1 MGRTS
6 WRERWSTLR
15 KILVKPSTLSARSG
29 DEDDVIGAQLDIGG
43 HSRDVADA
51 RFGDKD
57 LVSQGGLPGGQFGEI
72 DVALCRLDNSLY
84 VRKAQPRR
92 QALQATRERDVLL
105 RARRTGSVWS
115 PHLLCAFKEG
125 VGCGYPSGEGPLTY
139 TLVMSYVP
147 GGTLEDVL
155 ESCTVG
161 GLAEADVRWWFSQAV
176 CAIGWL
182 HEQGWAHRDIKPS
195 NLAITSTKH
204 LQLLDFGCAAPLS
217 PSTSPKSGFPPHR
230 VLPYDDCLVPCGTC
244 DYLSPEILI
253 WHEDALARVRKGYE
267 DDEEEEEEDSWAQ
280 DFTEDV
286 RSRVMD
292 KLKRSVNSRD
302 DSSEIQEGY
311 GPETDWWSLGAMIYE
326 LAYGEAPF
334 FAPDVA
340 TTYKKVLA
348 HKKNLKFST
357 GVVSNGLELVLGRL
371 LTDAEQRLGRQSTKD
386 IRDHVYFKDVDWE
399 NLHTLPPPAGLV
411 TPQFTYAP
419 PVLDQS
425 TDDATQEQG
434 GFAFSAFFQSTVDES
449 NMGLPGADMTGGPAA
464 NTQGAGGSRRGTIN
478 DSRRLT
484 LRPGTKADEDEDS
497 GEDLGSFSWGPPADA
512 FDHEENTIEPD
523 DVAEDVGGLM
533 AGTPFRLKV
542 PATPF
547 NKPTPFRQ
555 PLFGLPSAT
564 PLRQTSA
571 TPFRK
576 PLATPFQ
583 HKNPAVT
590 PFRQGSATP
599 FHPNAGSHKQVAA
612 TPFRQPAATPFRQP
626 MQGPD
631 QTYRSSAHL
640 FKTPVRPGILP
651 YNSGTAGLS
660 TGNGA
665 GSETAPGTGT
675 ARRTRAV
682 TEAEALR
689 QVLESARKRVYLG
702 SEDSKGTQSIL
713 EASGRSLYA
722 QDETQNLPSRSNL
735 DPSSIYEDQSESR
748 SSRMVRPALYP
759 IMIPMPDTSMS
770 SSDGAAGPISPSPS
784 PRPGSALSRRST
796 TPSAL
801 LSLGG
806 ITPSAMYSRSGS
818 KLSFRANTPTW
829 GQGLRRDESEEDILD
844 EKERRELDRER
855 RERAEKHR
863 RSILDKERER
873 SRREELAR
881 LERQKEKGKGREED
895 AQEQKANEVSGRQL
909 KRQSSRIG
917 RTSELQS
924 EDLEAKSSRPSSL
937 ERPQTA
943 DRSDLE
949 RQAQAKLEHERQ
961 RLEKKKEARRREESL
976 KHDQQVEAARA
987 HELALAEQMARQDN
1001 AKRPHGSHQR
1011 VHSYGGQET
1020 PAIRVDP
1027 SEAQPKQSRQP
1038 KTTEPTQLGPPI
1050 ELMSRR
1056 RVKSVDLILDS
1067 TKTAQ
1072 EPQPSSKE
1080 RAQKGGGSEP
1090 EGSGSGAQR
1099 LVPSVRART
1108 RSHEPLRS
1116 SSAVEGS
1123 RPASRL
1129 TLQSVSERQQVLTQ
1143 DLDAL
1148 QERINE
1154 ALRMFQSGQ
1163 S

>member
-6 WRERWSTLR
+6 WRERWSTLH

-29 DEDDVIGAQLDIGG
+29 DEDDIIGAQLDIGS
-43 HSRDVADA
+43 HSQDVANA
-51 RFGDKD
+51 RFSDKD

-105 RARRTGSVWS
+105 RARRAGSVWS

-125 VGCGYPSGEGPLTY
+125 LCRTFL
-139 TLVMSYVP
+139 

-161 GLAEADVRWWFSQAV
+161 GLAESDVRWWFSQAV

-217 PSTSPKSGFPPHR
+217 LTVSPKPGLPPHR

-267 DDEEEEEEDSWAQ
+267 DDDEEEEEDSWAQ

-286 RSRVMD
+286 RSKVMD
-292 KLKRSVNSRD
+292 KLKRSVNSHD

-326 LAYGEAPF
+326 LAYGETPF
-334 FAPDVA
+334 FAPDVV

-348 HKKNLKFST
+348 HRKNLKFPA
-357 GVVSNGLELVLGRL
+357 GVVSNELELVLSRL
-371 LTDAEQRLGRQSTKD
+371 LTEAAQRLGRRSTRD
-386 IRDHVYFKDVDWE
+386 IQDHVYFKGIDWE
-399 NLHTLPPPAGLV
+399 NLHTLPAPPGLV

-419 PVLDQS
+419 PVLDES

-449 NMGLPGADMTGGPAA
+449 NMGLQGGDITGGPRTAVL
-464 NTQGAGGSRRGTIN
+464 GAGSRRGTIT

-484 LRPGTKADEDEDS
+484 LRPEAKADDVEEPA
-497 GEDLGSFSWGPPADA
+497 EDLGGFSWGPPVDA

-564 PLRQTSA
+564 PLRQPSA

-583 HKNPAVT
+583 YKHPATT
-590 PFRQGSATP
+590 PFRQNVTTPYHPATGSHKQISATP
-599 FHPNAGSHKQVAA
+599 FRQTAA
-612 TPFRQPAATPFRQP
+612 TPFRQPLS
-626 MQGPD
+626 GPD
-631 QTYRSSAHL
+631 HTYRSSAHL
-640 FKTPVRPGILP
+640 FKTPVRPGVLP
-651 YNSGTAGLS
+651 YNSETAGPS
-660 TGNGA
+660 TGNGTSS
-665 GSETAPGTGT
+665 GTVPGTGT
-675 ARRTRAV
+675 ARRTRTV

-702 SEDSKGTQSIL
+702 DEDSKGTLSML
-713 EASGRSLYA
+713 EASGRSLNA
-722 QDETQNLPSRSNL
+722 QGKTQSPNSNSNL
-735 DPSSIYEDQSESR
+735 DPSSIHDDQSESQA
-748 SSRMVRPALYP
+748 SKLIRPALYP
-759 IMIPMPDTSMS
+759 IMIPMMDTSMS

-784 PRPGSALSRRST
+784 PRPGSALSRRSA
-796 TPSAL
+796 TPSAM
-801 LSLGG
+801 LSLGAV
-806 ITPSAMYSRSGS
+806 TPSAMYSRSAS
-818 KLSFRANTPTW
+818 RVSFRANTPTW
-829 GQGLRRDESEEDILD
+829 GWGPRRDESENDALD
-844 EKERRELDRER
+844 EKERREMDRER

-863 RSILDKERER
+863 RAILEKERER
-873 SRREELAR
+873 SRREESAR

-895 AQEQKANEVSGRQL
+895 PQEQQHREEGAERPSRQPSRLGETELKAKEPDDKN
-909 KRQSSRIG
+909 
-917 RTSELQS
+917 
-924 EDLEAKSSRPSSL
+924 SRPSSL
-937 ERPQTA
+937 ERPQMA

-949 RQAQAKLEHERQ
+949 RQAQAKLEQERR
-961 RLEKKKEARRREESL
+961 RLEKKQAARRREDSL
-976 KHDQQVEAARA
+976 KRDQEVEAARA
-987 HELALAEQMARQDN
+987 HELALAEEMDRKDG
-1001 AKRPHGSHQR
+1001 AKRVQGTHQR
-1011 VHSYGGQET
+1011 VRSYGGQAAPT
-1020 PAIRVDP
+1020 IRVNE
-1027 SEAQPKQSRQP
+1027 SEVQTKELRQP
-1038 KTTEPTQLGPPI
+1038 KVTGTAQLGPPI

-1056 RVKSVDLILDS
+1056 RVKSVDLVLDS
-1067 TKTAQ
+1067 NKSTQ
-1072 EPQPSSKE
+1072 DPQSSGPE
-1080 RAQKGGGSEP
+1080 RTRKSGTEP
-1090 EGSGSGAQR
+1090 EGGATHR
-1099 LVPSVRART
+1099 SAPLVRART

-1116 SSAVEGS
+1116 TTEGS
-1123 RPASRL
+1123 RPASRV
-1129 TLQSVSERQQVLTQ
+1129 TLESVAERQRNLTQ
-1143 DLDAL
+1143 DVDAL

-1154 ALRMFQSGQ
+1154 ALRMFQS

>member
-1 MGRTS
+1 MGRAS

-15 KILVKPSTLSARSG
+15 KSLLKPSTVSTGSG
-29 DEDDVIGAQLDIGG
+29 DEDDIIGSQLDIGG
-43 HSRDVADA
+43 HLQDVAEA

-72 DVALCRLDNSLY
+72 DVALCRLDNALY

-105 RARRTGSVWS
+105 RARRSGSVWS

-125 VGCGYPSGEGPLTY
+125 VGCGYPSNEGPLTY

-161 GLAEADVRWWFSQAV
+161 GLAESDVRWWFSQAV

-204 LQLLDFGCAAPLS
+204 LQLLDFGCAAPISL
-217 PSTSPKSGFPPHR
+217 STSSKLGLPPHR

-253 WHEDALARVRKGYE
+253 WHEDALARARKGYE
-267 DDEEEEEEDSWAQ
+267 DEEEEEDTWAQ
-280 DFTEDV
+280 DFTEDA
-286 RSRVMD
+286 RSKVID
-292 KLKRSVNSRD
+292 KLRRSVNSHD
-302 DSSEIQEGY
+302 ESSEIQEGY

-326 LAYGEAPF
+326 LTYGVAPF

-348 HKKNLKFST
+348 HKKNLKFPV
-357 GVVSNGLELVLGRL
+357 GVASHGLELVLGRL
-371 LTDAEQRLGRQSTKD
+371 LTGAEQRLGRRSSKHIQD
-386 IRDHVYFKDVDWE
+386 DAYFQDVDWE
-399 NLHTLPPPAGLV
+399 SLHILPAPPGLV

-419 PVLDQS
+419 PVLDES
-425 TDDATQEQG
+425 TGDVSQEQR

-449 NMGLPGADMTGGPAA
+449 NVRLPDVTGGPKSV
-464 NTQGAGGSRRGTIN
+464 QGAGSRRGTIN

-484 LRPGTKADEDEDS
+484 LRPGVKVDEDEEPV
-497 GEDLGSFSWGPPADA
+497 GDLGGFSWGPPADA
-512 FDHEENTIEPD
+512 FDHEDNTIESD
-523 DVAEDVGGLM
+523 DVTEDVGGLM

-542 PATPF
+542 PATPY

-564 PLRQTSA
+564 PLRHTSA

-583 HKNPAVT
+583 QKYPTAI
-590 PFRQGSATP
+590 PFGQSSATP
-599 FHPNAGSHKQVAA
+599 YHPTTGLHKQVSA

-626 MQGPD
+626 VSGPD
-631 QTYRSSAHL
+631 HTYRSSAHL
-640 FKTPVRPGILP
+640 FKTPVRPGVLP
-651 YNSGTAGLS
+651 YNSGAAGFS
-660 TGNGA
+660 TGNGPSS
-665 GSETAPGTGT
+665 GTEPGTGT

-702 SEDSKGTQSIL
+702 GEDSKETQSIL
-713 EASGRSLYA
+713 ESSGRSLYA
-722 QDETQNLPSRSNL
+722 QDDTQNPNSNSNL
-735 DPSSIYEDQSESR
+735 DPSSIYDDQSESQT
-748 SSRMVRPALYP
+748 SKMVRPALYP
-759 IMIPMPDTSMS
+759 IMIPMMDTSVS

-784 PRPGSALSRRST
+784 PRPGSALSRRSA
-796 TPSAL
+796 TPSAM
-801 LSLGG
+801 LSLGAM
-806 ITPSAMYSRSGS
+806 TPSAMYSRSAS
-818 KLSFRANTPTW
+818 KLSIRANTPTW
-829 GQGLRRDESEEDILD
+829 GWGLKRDESGDDVPD

-863 RSILDKERER
+863 RAILEKERER
-873 SRREELAR
+873 SRRDELAR

-895 AQEQKANEVSGRQL
+895 PQEQQPEEEPLKQL
-909 KRQSSRIG
+909 KRQPSRLG
-917 RTSELQS
+917 EGTEPK
-924 EDLEAKSSRPSSL
+924 AKEPGSKDSRPTGF
-937 ERPQTA
+937 EPPQAA

-949 RQAQAKLEHERQ
+949 RQAQAKLEQERR
-961 RLEKKKEARRREESL
+961 RLEEKQAARKREESL
-976 KHDQQVEAARA
+976 KRDQEVEAARA
-987 HELALAEQMARQDN
+987 HELALAEEMARQDG
-1001 AKRPHGSHQR
+1001 AKRVQNHQR
-1011 VHSYGGQET
+1011 VRSYGGQAA
-1020 PAIRVDP
+1020 PAIRVNQ
-1027 SEAQPKQSRQP
+1027 SEAQAEQSRQP
-1038 KTTEPTQLGPPI
+1038 KATGVSQLGPPI

-1056 RVKSVDLILDS
+1056 RVKSVDLVLDS
-1067 TKTAQ
+1067 SKHTQ
-1072 EPQPSSKE
+1072 DPQPSAEE
-1080 RAQKGGGSEP
+1080 RKQKGGAKPRG
-1090 EGSGSGAQR
+1090 EGTHR
-1099 LVPSVRART
+1099 LVPAVRART
-1108 RSHEPLRS
+1108 RSHEPLRP
-1116 SSAVEGS
+1116 SAPPSEDS
-1123 RPASRL
+1123 RPVPRV
-1129 TLQSVSERQQVLTQ
+1129 TLESVSERQQNLTQ

-1163 S
+1163 N

>member
-1 MGRTS
+1 
-6 WRERWSTLR
+6 
-15 KILVKPSTLSARSG
+15 
-29 DEDDVIGAQLDIGG
+29 
-43 HSRDVADA
+43 
-51 RFGDKD
+51 
-57 LVSQGGLPGGQFGEI
+57 
-72 DVALCRLDNSLY
+72 
-84 VRKAQPRR
+84 
-92 QALQATRERDVLL
+92 
-105 RARRTGSVWS
+105 
-115 PHLLCAFKEG
+115 
-125 VGCGYPSGEGPLTY
+125 
-139 TLVMSYVP
+139 MSYVP

-217 PSTSPKSGFPPHR
+217 LSTSPKPGFPPHR

-244 DYLSPEILI
+244 DYLSPEILV

-267 DDEEEEEEDSWAQ
+267 DDDEEEEEDSWAQ

-286 RSRVMD
+286 RSKVMD
-292 KLKRSVNSRD
+292 KLRRSVNSRD

-340 TTYKKVLA
+340 TTYKKVLS
-348 HKKNLKFST
+348 HKKNLKFSA

-371 LTDAEQRLGRQSTKD
+371 LTDAEQRLGRRSSKD
-386 IRDHVYFKDVDWE
+386 IQNHVYFKDTDWE
-399 NLHTLPPPAGLV
+399 NLHMLQPPPGLV

-434 GFAFSAFFQSTVDES
+434 GFAFSAFFQSTMDES
-449 NMGLPGADMTGGPAA
+449 NMGLPRGDMVGGSTSGA
-464 NTQGAGGSRRGTIN
+464 QGMERSRRGTIN

-484 LRPGTKADEDEDS
+484 LRPEIEADEEEDS
-497 GEDLGSFSWGPPADA
+497 GEDPGSFSWGPPVDA
-512 FDHEENTIEPD
+512 FDHEDNTVEPD
-523 DVAEDVGGLM
+523 DATEDVGGLM
-533 AGTPFRLKV
+533 AGTPFRLKI

-547 NKPTPFRQ
+547 NQPTPFRQ

-583 HKNPAVT
+583 YKNLVAT

-599 FHPNAGSHKQVAA
+599 HHPNAGLHKQIAA
-612 TPFRQPAATPFRQP
+612 TPFRQAVATPFRQP
-626 MQGPD
+626 VQGPD

-640 FKTPVRPGILP
+640 FKTPVRPGVLP
-651 YNSGTAGLS
+651 YSSGAGSS

-665 GSETAPGTGT
+665 RSETAPGTGTGT

-735 DPSSIYEDQSESR
+735 DPSSIYDDQSGSQ
-748 SSRMVRPALYP
+748 SSKLVRPALYP

-770 SSDGAAGPISPSPS
+770 SSDGAPGPISPSPS
-784 PRPGSALSRRST
+784 PRPGSALSRRSA

-801 LSLGG
+801 LSLGAL
-806 ITPSAMYSRSGS
+806 TPSAMYSRSAS

-829 GQGLRRDESEEDILD
+829 GQGPRRDEGEEDMQE

-855 RERAEKHR
+855 RERAEKQR
-863 RSILDKERER
+863 RSILEKERER

-881 LERQKEKGKGREED
+881 LERQKEKGKGRED
-895 AQEQKANEVSGRQL
+895 DSQEQRANDEPGRPL
-909 KRQSSRIG
+909 KRQSSRLG
-917 RTSELQS
+917 EMSELQGKDP
-924 EDLEAKSSRPSSL
+924 EDKNTRPAGL
-937 ERPQTA
+937 ERSQIA
-943 DRSDLE
+943 DRLDLG
-949 RQAQAKLEHERQ
+949 RQAQAKLEQERQ

-976 KHDQQVEAARA
+976 KRDQQVEAARA
-987 HELALAEQMARQDN
+987 HELALAEEMAQQDK
-1001 AKRPHGSHQR
+1001 AKRVQGSHQR
-1011 VHSYGGQET
+1011 VHSYSGQGAPT
-1020 PAIRVDP
+1020 IRVNP
-1027 SEAQPKQSRQP
+1027 SEVQTKESSQPRA
-1038 KTTEPTQLGPPI
+1038 TGTAQLGPPI
-1050 ELMSRR
+1050 EIMTRR
-1056 RVKSVDLILDS
+1056 RVKSVDLVLDS
-1067 TKTAQ
+1067 AKNVQ
-1072 EPQPSSKE
+1072 DPQPSSQE
-1080 RAQKGGGSEP
+1080 RAQKGIP
-1090 EGSGSGAQR
+1090 EFETAGTQR
-1099 LVPSVRART
+1099 LRART
-1108 RSHEPLRS
+1108 RSHEPLKS
-1116 SSAVEGS
+1116 SAAVEGS
-1123 RPASRL
+1123 RPASRI
-1129 TLQSVSERQQVLTQ
+1129 TLQSVSERQQTLTR

-1154 ALRMFQSGQ
+1154 TLRMFQSGQ
-1163 S
+1163 N

>member
-286 RSRVMD
+286 RIAMTR
-292 KLKRSVNSRD
+292 LKFRR
-302 DSSEIQEGY
+302 IR
-311 GPETDWWSLGAMIYE
+311 PETDWWSLGAMIYE

-399 NLHTLPPPAGLV
+399 NLHTL
-411 TPQFTYAP
+411 
-419 PVLDQS
+419 
-425 TDDATQEQG
+425 
-434 GFAFSAFFQSTVDES
+434 
-449 NMGLPGADMTGGPAA
+449 A

-512 FDHEENTIEPD
+512 FDHEENTIEPG
-523 DVAEDVGGLM
+523 DVAED
-533 AGTPFRLKV
+533 
-542 PATPF
+542 
-547 NKPTPFRQ
+547 PTPFRQ

-576 PLATPFQ
+576 PLTTPFQ

-895 AQEQKANEVSGRQL
+895 PQEQKANDESGRQL

-1027 SEAQPKQSRQP
+1027 SEAQPKQARQP
-1038 KTTEPTQLGPPI
+1038 KTTGPTQL
-1050 ELMSRR
+1050 
-1056 RVKSVDLILDS
+1056 VKSVDLILDS
-1067 TKTAQ
+1067 TKTTQ

>member
-217 PSTSPKSGFPPHR
+217 PSTSPKSGFPPT
-230 VLPYDDCLVPCGTC
+230 VSFLTMIVWSLV
-244 DYLSPEILI
+244 
-253 WHEDALARVRKGYE
+253 DALARVRKGYE

-449 NMGLPGADMTGGPAA
+449 NMGLPGADMTGGPVA

-512 FDHEENTIEPD
+512 FDHEENTIEPAISRNA
-523 DVAEDVGGLM
+523 VQQAH
-533 AGTPFRLKV
+533 AI
-542 PATPF
+542 
-547 NKPTPFRQ
+547 PTTIVRPS
-555 PLFGLPSAT
+555 FGHAFAPNLCYSLPEA
-564 PLRQTSA
+564 
-571 TPFRK
+571 FDY
-576 PLATPFQ
+576 PFQ

-640 FKTPVRPGILP
+640 FKTPHW
-651 YNSGTAGLS
+651 
-660 TGNGA
+660 NGA

-748 SSRMVRPALYP
+748 SSRMSPAGKC
-759 IMIPMPDTSMS
+759 TV
-770 SSDGAAGPISPSPS
+770 
-784 PRPGSALSRRST
+784 RRST

-895 AQEQKANEVSGRQL
+895 PQEQKANDESGRQL

-1001 AKRPHGSHQR
+1001 AKRPQDL
-1011 VHSYGGQET
+1011 
-1020 PAIRVDP
+1020 IN
-1027 SEAQPKQSRQP
+1027 AQPKQARQP
-1038 KTTEPTQLGPPI
+1038 KTTGPTQLGPPI

-1067 TKTAQ
+1067 TKTTQ